1 MEFVLRTHFVTFNEH
16 DIKEKRRRLNYLRKI
31 YMYIQLFNS
40 SYLYF
45 IAIDF
50 LFIGRGV
57 AVYYKRKKKKKE
69 EKEENRRITTVAS
82 NITTFLVHKHLAKIR
97 IQISK
102 GAYLPPASGLC
113 IFWIIFVLGTGSSL
127 ENYIAFA
134 YWRGVIGV
142 SFVLSNGD

>member
-1 MEFVLRTHFVTFNEH
+1 MCIT
-16 DIKEKRRRLNYLRKI
+16 KEKR
-31 YMYIQLFNS
+31 
-40 SYLYF
+40 
-45 IAIDF
+45 
-50 LFIGRGV
+50 
-57 AVYYKRKKKKKE
+57 RKKKKKE

-142 SFVLSNGD
+142 SFVLSTGDLVPGQYGYSCST